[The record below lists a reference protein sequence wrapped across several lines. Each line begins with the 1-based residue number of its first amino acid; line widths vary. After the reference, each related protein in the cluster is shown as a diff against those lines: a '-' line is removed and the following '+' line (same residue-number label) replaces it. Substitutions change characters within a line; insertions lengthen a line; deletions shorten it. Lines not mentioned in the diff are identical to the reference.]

1 MAENKT
7 RRMCFNLNGL
17 MGGLIATVLLLAIF
31 VYLFIWAINVQQQNA
46 TTFYELEDEANIQMI
61 SKDNWKHYKVVP
73 NAEQGAK

>member
-1 MAENKT
+1 
-7 RRMCFNLNGL
+7 MCFNLNGL